1 MQKVK
6 EGKKEKWEGIG
17 FWVASLTWGC
27 LMTLIG
33 AIIALA
39 MLVIGKKP
47 RRFHYFI
54 YFSIGEYWGGFNCG
68 PFIFIDGDT
77 AKSHERCVKAYGKGS
92 GWALRMI
99 QHETGH
105 GLQNIMLGVFM
116 PFVIA
121 IPSCI
126 RYWYRELRYYRRGKE
141 PKTEYDAIWFEGWAT
156 NLGVEH
162 YI

>member
-33 AIIALA
+33 AVIALA

-77 AKSHERCVKAYGKGS
+77 AKAHEQCVRAYGKGS
-92 GWALRMI
+92 GWSLRMI

-126 RYWYRELRYYRRGKE
+126 RYWYRELKYYRRGKE

-162 YI
+162 YK